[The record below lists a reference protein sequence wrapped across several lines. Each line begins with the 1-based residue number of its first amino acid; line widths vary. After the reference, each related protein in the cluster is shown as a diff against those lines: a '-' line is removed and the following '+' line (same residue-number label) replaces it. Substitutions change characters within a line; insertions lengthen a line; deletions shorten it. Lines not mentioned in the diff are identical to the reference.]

1 MARMRKR
8 VDVSQQEPVAP
19 ETPTERR
26 ARQAAQL
33 ADQQAQLRREAEE
46 RRAAKRDREALAEAG
61 ADS

>member
-1 MARMRKR
+1 MAGTRKK
-8 VDVSQQEPVAP
+8 VDVSRQEPRAP

-46 RRAAKRDREALAEAG
+46 RRVAKRRREAAAETG
-61 ADS
+61 GDS